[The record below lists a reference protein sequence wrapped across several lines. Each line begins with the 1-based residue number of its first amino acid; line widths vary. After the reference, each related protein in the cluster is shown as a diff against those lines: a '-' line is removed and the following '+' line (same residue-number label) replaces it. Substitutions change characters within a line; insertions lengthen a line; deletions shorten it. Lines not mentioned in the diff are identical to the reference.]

1 MSIAAKKSKKI
12 DMINGPLI
20 SGIVRFSLPIMA
32 TGILQ
37 HLYNAADIMVVGK
50 FAGHI
55 AQGAVTSTVAM
66 VGLITNASI
75 GLSVGANV
83 IVARMIGAKNK
94 EGIRRAVHTS
104 IALSLICGLIISIIG
119 LAFTEPLLNLMG
131 CPREMI
137 DLSALYVK
145 ILLLGAPI
153 NMLYNFGASV
163 LRASGDTKR
172 PLIFLA
178 VSGLV
183 NVALNLVFVIVFEM
197 SVAGVA
203 LATIAS
209 QLISA
214 VLVTIVLVRDKGD
227 VKLVIKKIMI
237 YKNELI
243 NIIKVGLPSGAQSVI
258 FSLSN
263 VIIQSSY
270 NLFGPVAVSGVG
282 VGGSIDGFVYLSMN
296 AVYQAALTFTSQN
309 YGAANYSRLNK
320 ILRSSVLVAV
330 VSGIVVGGI
339 TVIFGRPLASIYTNE
354 PKVVEYALERVYIM
368 SSTYFL
374 CGIMDVLSG
383 MLRGINHSVYPM
395 IVSVV
400 GICGFRILWICTVF
414 KYFFSLTTIYI
425 SYPLSWI
432 IAFIAMYIGYMVFY
446 KKLIKRS
453 ASDFEADLSAK

>member
-55 AQGAVTSTVAM
+55 AQGAVTSTVAV

-94 EGIRRAVHTS
+94 EGIHRAVHTS

-119 LAFTEPLLNLMG
+119 LTFTEPLLNLMG

-227 VKLVIKKIMI
+227 VKLVIKKIRI

-339 TVIFGRPLASIYTNE
+339 TIIFGRPLASIYTNE

-453 ASDFEADLSAK
+453 ASESEADLSAK